1 MQYEVFTLTLI
12 MCCSNTPQWRL
23 YVDLRWLNIWDG
35 YRVDP
40 ERTERTC
47 VSVCLNLNMLFVSNA
62 VWGRNLTLMRY
73 FVVQIHYNGNG
84 DSCIDIK
91 WMYATRCVELTLCKQ
106 WVRLNAYAL
115 EFEGFIGVWSSMLC
129 SRNFTLLCCLNT
141 TYNTWYYNGD
151 CACLFVKYME
161 RYHVGTGRTERAF
174 QLLCVC
180 VCVCVDTWI
189 HLKALLVFETF
200 WDCK

>member
-1 MQYEVFTLTLI
+1 MLTLAGQTERKFPFVADCALEFDTCYYWCSMQYEVFTLTLI

-47 VSVCLNLNMLFVSNA
+47 VCLNLNMLFVSNA

-73 FVVQIHYNGNG
+73 FVVQIHYNVNG

-91 WMYATRCVELTLCKQ
+91 WMYTT
-106 WVRLNAYAL
+106 AL
-115 EFEGFIGVWSSMLC
+115 RWIDLMQ
-129 SRNFTLLCCLNT
+129 T
-141 TYNTWYYNGD
+141 
-151 CACLFVKYME
+151 
-161 RYHVGTGRTERAF
+161 VGTSECICA
-174 QLLCVC
+174 
-180 VCVCVDTWI
+180 WI
-189 HLKALLVFETF
+189 RRLYWRLIQYAMQS
-200 WDCK
+200 